1 MKSTKMPD
9 SVTIAGVVFKVVKR
23 ESMKNESGE
32 WLYGRVDFPALEIEI
47 AETDGVTKVKAA
59 AQRQTLWHEVLH
71 AVLEMSG
78 DRKLNDDEAFVTR
91 VSNLLHQAL
100 G

>member
-1 MKSTKMPD
+1 MFTKMPD
-9 SVTIAGVVFKVVKR
+9 SVSICGVDFKVVKHR
-23 ESMKNESGE
+23 NLKGSSGE
-32 WLYGRVDFPALEIEI
+32 WLYGKVDFPTMTIRI
-47 AETDGVTKVKAA
+47 AETDGTDKIKPTM
-59 AQRQTLWHEVLH
+59 QRQTLWHEVLH

-78 DRKLNDDEAFVTR
+78 DRKMSEDEAFVTR

>member
-1 MKSTKMPD
+1 MSTKTLD
-9 SVTIAGVVFKVVKR
+9 KISICGVNFKVVKCR
-23 ESMKNESGE
+23 SLKSAAGE
-32 WLYGRVDFPALEIEI
+32 WLYGRVDYPDLTIRI
-47 AETDGVTKVKAA
+47 AETSGTDKIKPAM
-59 AQRQTLWHEVLH
+59 QRQTLWHEVLH

-78 DRKLNDDEAFVTR
+78 DRKLSDDEAFVTR

>member
-1 MKSTKMPD
+1 MSTKIPD
-9 SVTIAGVVFKVVKR
+9 NISICGINFKVVKCG
-23 ESMKNESGE
+23 SLKNDAGE
-32 WLYGRVDFPALEIEI
+32 WLYGRVDFPDLTIRL
-47 AETDGVTKVKAA
+47 AETGGTVRISAA
-59 AQRQTLWHEVLH
+59 MQRQTLWHEVLH

-78 DRKLNDDEAFVTR
+78 DRKMSDDEAFVTR